1 MASSAEEEATISI
14 PSLAFVA
21 VLGYF
26 IYRYFFSSSTT
37 TSDSSATSSST
48 SRGTTPGIRFTPA
61 QVDQISQMFPQL
73 SRRDIMWDLHRNR
86 GSVQATTER
95 VLMGRG
101 LDPVSCK
108 YRARDRSSKDEMLI
122 ALQAP
127 PSFQPPP
134 SFMTT
139 PSDSTATTVQT
150 TASKSLP
157 PDLITR
163 YNLQTKINSKG
174 KEKEEESPPP
184 GWASNKDAR
193 QKMLQRRRDEMILAA
208 RRKLQE
214 KEADAPAD
222 ADAQVVPPS

>member
-1 MASSAEEEATISI
+1 MSTSAEEEATISI

-26 IYRYFFSSSTT
+26 IYRYFFSSNNP
-37 TSDSSATSSST
+37 SDPSSTSSSST
-48 SRGTTPGIRFTPA
+48 QRGTTPGIRFTPA
-61 QVDQISQMFPQL
+61 QVDQIAQMFPQL

-95 VLMGRG
+95 VLMGRS
-101 LDPVSCK
+101 LDP
-108 YRARDRSSKDEMLI
+108 
-122 ALQAP
+122 AP

-139 PSDSTATTVQT
+139 PTNSTA
-150 TASKSLP
+150 ASASTGPSKPLP

-163 YNLQTKINSKG
+163 YNLQAKVNSKG
-174 KEKEEESPPP
+174 KEREEESPPP

-193 QKMLQRRRDEMILAA
+193 QKMLQRRRDEMILVA

-214 KEADAPAD
+214 KDSD
-222 ADAQVVPPS
+222 DTPPVS

>member
-1 MASSAEEEATISI
+1 MSSSVDEEATISI

-26 IYRYFFSSSTT
+26 IYRYFFSSPR
-37 TSDSSATSSST
+37 SSATAGQTSSS
-48 SRGTTPGIRFTPA
+48 RNNGLRFTPA
-61 QVDQISQMFPQL
+61 QVDQIAQMFPQL
-73 SRRDIMWDLHRNR
+73 NRRDIMWDLHRNR

-101 LDPVSCK
+101 LDP
-108 YRARDRSSKDEMLI
+108 
-122 ALQAP
+122 AP
-127 PSFQPPP
+127 PSFQPPT
-134 SFMTT
+134 SFL
-139 PSDSTATTVQT
+139 
-150 TASKSLP
+150 TASAESTMSSASTTSTKPPP

-163 YNLQTKINSKG
+163 YNLQARINSKG

-184 GWASNKDAR
+184 GWASSKDAR

-214 KEADAPAD
+214 MEAENEAP
-222 ADAQVVPPS
+222 PPS

>member
-1 MASSAEEEATISI
+1 MSSSAEEEATISI

-37 TSDSSATSSST
+37 SDSSSTTSSST

-101 LDPVSCK
+101 LDP
-108 YRARDRSSKDEMLI
+108 
-122 ALQAP
+122 AP

-139 PSDSTATTVQT
+139 SSESTATTIQT
-150 TASKSLP
+150 TVSKTLP

-184 GWASNKDAR
+184 GWASSKDAR
-193 QKMLQRRRDEMILAA
+193 QKMLQRRREEMILAA

-214 KEADAPAD
+214 KGADPDADAP
-222 ADAQVVPPS
+222 VVPPS